1 MTPDRIKEIQ
11 DKTAFPD
18 SVSVCQALLQVW
30 NECEQ
35 DNKNKKYTEE
45 DVFLIAQKLWNDLT
59 NNDTLT
65 YNTFEEYFNDKL
77 KK

>member
-1 MTPDRIKEIQ
+1 MTADRIKEIQ
-11 DKTAFPD
+11 SKTAFPD

>member
-1 MTPDRIKEIQ
+1 MLANK
-11 DKTAFPD
+11 
-18 SVSVCQALLQVW
+18 CQEDMA
-30 NECEQ
+30 
-35 DNKNKKYTEE
+35 DKKYTEE